1 MLITAYTVGF
11 VEEWKTE
18 QTEATL
24 VRDRFAFFHP
34 WGTILVL
41 TSVCRALVR
50 TFSKHTSKRLKSNII
65 GSNID
70 FWSNTNHD
78 EAHRRKGVK
87 LYRKAYIC
95 TRRLEVML
103 MFTVGAQRYAAGL
116 AVLAY
121 VNPSAFLQR
130 RLNDRTR
137 IEQLL
142 LACNKTINFMCL
154 NLFIYSN
161 VYIYLAGCIV
171 VLLSNLSCVKCETR

>member
-1 MLITAYTVGF
+1 M
-11 VEEWKTE
+11 
-18 QTEATL
+18 
-24 VRDRFAFFHP
+24 
-34 WGTILVL
+34 
-41 TSVCRALVR
+41 
-50 TFSKHTSKRLKSNII
+50 
-65 GSNID
+65 
-70 FWSNTNHD
+70 
-78 EAHRRKGVK
+78 K

-137 IEQLL
+137 IEELL

-171 VLLSNLSCVKCETR
+171 VLLSNLSCVR